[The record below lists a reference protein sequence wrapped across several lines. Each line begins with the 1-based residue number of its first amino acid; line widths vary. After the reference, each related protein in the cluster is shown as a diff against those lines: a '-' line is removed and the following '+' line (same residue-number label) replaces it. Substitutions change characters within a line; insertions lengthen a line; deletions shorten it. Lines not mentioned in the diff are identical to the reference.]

1 MINHITTWF
10 ELPVKDMER
19 AKEFYKKVLETSFE
33 DDEMGGFKMSSFNHD
48 EGAVSGM
55 LILGENYEPSKTGAV
70 IYFNGGKELN
80 EPLNRAI
87 ESGGEVVVPKM
98 AINDG
103 KCGHFAQF
111 LDSEGNRVGLYSY
124 PETTD

>member
-10 ELPVKDMER
+10 ELPVKDIER
-19 AKEFYKKVLETSFE
+19 AKQFYGKVLETSFD
-33 DDEMGGFKMSSFNHD
+33 DDEMNGAKMSIFKHD

-55 LILGENYEPSKTGAV
+55 LIMAESYEPSKTGAV

-80 EPLNRAI
+80 EPLNRAV
-87 ESGGEVVVPKM
+87 ESGGEVIIPKT

-124 PETTD
+124 PEAAD